1 MKCQPPCASGYRHC
15 VCTSRLLG
23 FSLGRQKSTLA
34 GVIPHQTHLLL
45 GLWGS
50 SLSPC
55 MEREGIFRSH
65 FVPLAKGA
73 VRSLPAL
80 SMQLSGFT
88 WHRYILL
95 NLQVNLLG
103 SFSYSISEKWG
114 RDVCSV
120 RQVKVQGL
128 LAQCCGKAGSELN
141 TKL

>member
-34 GVIPHQTHLLL
+34 GVIPPSNPSSPWSL
-45 GLWGS
+45 GFITFSMHG
-50 SLSPC
+50 
-55 MEREGIFRSH
+55 ERRDFQVTLRPTGKGTSDI
-65 FVPLAKGA
+65 PL
-73 VRSLPAL
+73 L
-80 SMQLSGFT
+80 SMQLLGFT

-114 RDVCSV
+114 RDVCRV
-120 RQVKVQGL
+120 RLVKVQGL